1 MGSGLCDGEVEQD
14 NDDIGGALR
23 DTTVVME
30 GEEEV
35 EGVVMEDGVGVGVEV
50 VVVVIVVVVVDNVEG
65 EEEG

>member
-1 MGSGLCDGEVEQD
+1 
-14 NDDIGGALR
+14 
-23 DTTVVME
+23 ME

-50 VVVVIVVVVVDNVEG
+50 VVVVMVVVVVDNVEG